1 MSLFIAVPCFGGKVH
16 AGFTQSLLKL
26 CESLKEK
33 NIDHH
38 VSFLEH
44 ESLISRGRNTLIA
57 KFYADPKN
65 RLCLFLDS
73 DLLFNP
79 DAVLKM
85 ISENKEL
92 IGCPYP
98 KKIINWEKV
107 KDYTTLNSWDKLQ
120 TEGLNHITDIN
131 YNVKPEFDLNKSS
144 VIEALDVPTGFMLI
158 KRSVITALMI
168 SYPERQY
175 VNNIAGMEQGLKNY
189 FFDFFGTG
197 VINGIYLSEDYYFC
211 HLVRKLGIK
220 LYLETGFTFGHIGSF
235 TYYGNLALQLYN
247 DKDDKNNRDKVLLR
261 NSICTNTN

>member
-1 MSLFIAVPCFGGKVH
+1 MSLFIAIPCFGGKVH

-26 CESLKEK
+26 IEILKE
-33 NIDHH
+33 NEIDHS

-65 RLCLFLDS
+65 QLCLFLDS
-73 DLLFNP
+73 DLIFNP

-98 KKIINWEKV
+98 KKVINWNKLKEYTDKSGWEKLEEQG
-107 KDYTTLNSWDKLQ
+107 LNS
-120 TEGLNHITDIN
+120 ITDIN
-131 YNVKPEFDLNKSS
+131 YNIKKDFDLKKSS
-144 VIEALDVPTGFMLI
+144 VVEAFDIPTGFMLI
-158 KRSVITALMI
+158 KRSLITSMMI

-175 VNNIAGMEQGLKNY
+175 INNIAGMEKGLENW

-211 HLVRKLGIK
+211 YLVRELGIK
-220 LYLETGFTFGHIGSF
+220 LYLETGYTFGHIGSF
-235 TYYGNLALQLYN
+235 TYYGNLALQLMN
-247 DKDDKNNRDKVLLR
+247 DKDDKNNRDKVLLS
-261 NSICTNTN
+261 NSK